1 MDSQNKSNRQ
11 LQRAPCFSNVGR
23 RYVAS
28 PSVIVIGGGMAGLA
42 AARTLHDESFQ
53 VVVLES
59 RDRIGGR
66 VHTDYSFGFPVD
78 LGASW
83 LHGVCKEN
91 PLAPLIGKLGLPL
104 YRTSGD
110 NSVLYDHDL
119 ESYGLFDMDGNQ
131 VCQELVAK
139 VGETFESI
147 LKETDQ
153 IRQESSEDMSISRAI
168 SMVFERRPDLRSCLI
183 LFVSEPSSS
192 VAAMPPP
199 SSTTPTAVPA
209 TAPISTLKLVPMP
222 TGPLSMLRVSQILA
236 SLNNWMQTATAK
248 SSDLSSTILAESS
261 VHAPQFPPI
270 VEETLKNLLENKNT
284 IMATL
289 VTRLAIAGDLPFD
302 MLIDPHKSGPDPTA
316 PTTPLVPVGLSEEP
330 DLAVEVVRQMFTNP
344 AIPRVEDDEIHLDD
358 PASGDIVG
366 DTEMSKEPYGVFFPL
381 SPLLLLFSMDSQNK
395 SNRQLQRAPCFS
407 NVGRRYVASPSV
419 IVIGGGM
426 AGLAA
431 ARTLHDESFQVVV
444 LESRDRIGG
453 RVHTDYSFG
462 FPVDLG
468 ASWLHG
474 VCKENPLAPLIGK
487 LGLPLYRTS
496 GDNSVLYDHDL
507 ESYGL
512 FDMDGNQ
519 VCQELVAKVGE
530 TFESILKETDQ
541 IRQESSEDMSI
552 SRAISMVFERR
563 PDLRLSGLA
572 HKVLQWYLCRMEGW
586 FAADADT
593 ISLKC
598 WDQEELLPGGHGL
611 MVRGYKPVINTL
623 AKGLDIRLG
632 HRVTEVVRR
641 YNGVKVTVED
651 GSSFVADA
659 AIIAVPLGVL
669 KSNCIRFEP
678 RLPEW
683 KEAAI
688 KELGVGIENKIIL
701 HFQDVFW
708 PNVEFLGVVAE
719 SSYECSYFLNL
730 HKATGHPVLVYMP
743 AGQLARDIGE
753 LSDEAAA
760 NFAFKQLKRIL
771 PNATAPIQY
780 LVSHWG
786 TDINSLGSYSYDTVG
801 KPHDLY
807 ERLRVP
813 VDNLFFAG
821 EATSTDYPG
830 SVHGAYSTGL
840 LAAEDCRMR
849 VLERHGELDIFEPVM
864 GEETLIPI
872 LISRL

>member
-11 LQRAPCFSNVGR
+11 LQKAPCFSNVGR
-23 RYVAS
+23 RYMAS
-28 PSVIVIGGGMAGLA
+28 PSVIVIGGGMEGLA

-83 LHGVCKEN
+83 LHGVCNEN

-119 ESYGLFDMDGNQ
+119 ESYGLFDMEGNQ
-131 VCQELVAK
+131 VPQDLVAK

-153 IRQESSEDMSISRAI
+153 IRQE
-168 SMVFERRPDLRSCLI
+168 F
-183 LFVSEPSSS
+183 
-192 VAAMPPP
+192 
-199 SSTTPTAVPA
+199 
-209 TAPISTLKLVPMP
+209 
-222 TGPLSMLRVSQILA
+222 
-236 SLNNWMQTATAK
+236 
-248 SSDLSSTILAESS
+248 
-261 VHAPQFPPI
+261 
-270 VEETLKNLLENKNT
+270 
-284 IMATL
+284 
-289 VTRLAIAGDLPFD
+289 
-302 MLIDPHKSGPDPTA
+302 
-316 PTTPLVPVGLSEEP
+316 
-330 DLAVEVVRQMFTNP
+330 
-344 AIPRVEDDEIHLDD
+344 
-358 PASGDIVG
+358 
-366 DTEMSKEPYGVFFPL
+366 
-381 SPLLLLFSMDSQNK
+381 
-395 SNRQLQRAPCFS
+395 
-407 NVGRRYVASPSV
+407 
-419 IVIGGGM
+419 
-426 AGLAA
+426 
-431 ARTLHDESFQVVV
+431 
-444 LESRDRIGG
+444 
-453 RVHTDYSFG
+453 
-462 FPVDLG
+462 
-468 ASWLHG
+468 
-474 VCKENPLAPLIGK
+474 
-487 LGLPLYRTS
+487 
-496 GDNSVLYDHDL
+496 
-507 ESYGL
+507 
-512 FDMDGNQ
+512 
-519 VCQELVAKVGE
+519 
-530 TFESILKETDQ
+530 
-541 IRQESSEDMSI
+541 SEDMSI

-563 PDLRLSGLA
+563 PDLRLNGLA

-611 MVRGYKPVINTL
+611 MVWGYKPVINTL
-623 AKGLDIRLG
+623 AKGLDIRLN

-651 GSSFVADA
+651 GSTFVADA
-659 AIIAVPLGVL
+659 AIIAIPLGVL
-669 KSNCIRFEP
+669 KSNRIKFEP

-701 HFQDVFW
+701 HFQEVFW

-743 AGQLARDIGE
+743 AGQLARDTE
-753 LSDEAAA
+753 KLSDVAAA
-760 NFAFKQLKRIL
+760 NFAFTQLKRIL

-786 TDINSLGSYSYDTVG
+786 TDVDSLGSYSYDTVG

-807 ERLRVP
+807 ERLRIP

-821 EATSTDYPG
+821 EATSADYPG

-840 LAAEDCRMR
+840 SAAEDCRMR
-849 VLERHGELDIFEPVM
+849 VLERHGELDIFQPVM

-872 LISRL
+872 LISRM

>member
-1 MDSQNKSNRQ
+1 MDSKKKSNRQ
-11 LQRAPCFSNVGR
+11 VQKAPCFSDVGR
-23 RYVAS
+23 RSVAKP
-28 PSVIVIGGGMAGLA
+28 PSVIVIGGGFAGLA
-42 AARTLHDESFQ
+42 AARTLHDASFQ

-83 LHGVCKEN
+83 LHGVCNEN

-119 ESYGLFDMDGNQ
+119 ESYGLFDMEGNQ
-131 VCQELVAK
+131 VPQELVSK

-153 IRQESSEDMSISRAI
+153 IRQE
-168 SMVFERRPDLRSCLI
+168 
-183 LFVSEPSSS
+183 
-192 VAAMPPP
+192 
-199 SSTTPTAVPA
+199 
-209 TAPISTLKLVPMP
+209 
-222 TGPLSMLRVSQILA
+222 
-236 SLNNWMQTATAK
+236 N
-248 SSDLSSTILAESS
+248 
-261 VHAPQFPPI
+261 
-270 VEETLKNLLENKNT
+270 
-284 IMATL
+284 
-289 VTRLAIAGDLPFD
+289 
-302 MLIDPHKSGPDPTA
+302 
-316 PTTPLVPVGLSEEP
+316 
-330 DLAVEVVRQMFTNP
+330 
-344 AIPRVEDDEIHLDD
+344 
-358 PASGDIVG
+358 
-366 DTEMSKEPYGVFFPL
+366 
-381 SPLLLLFSMDSQNK
+381 
-395 SNRQLQRAPCFS
+395 
-407 NVGRRYVASPSV
+407 
-419 IVIGGGM
+419 
-426 AGLAA
+426 
-431 ARTLHDESFQVVV
+431 
-444 LESRDRIGG
+444 
-453 RVHTDYSFG
+453 
-462 FPVDLG
+462 
-468 ASWLHG
+468 
-474 VCKENPLAPLIGK
+474 
-487 LGLPLYRTS
+487 
-496 GDNSVLYDHDL
+496 
-507 ESYGL
+507 
-512 FDMDGNQ
+512 
-519 VCQELVAKVGE
+519 
-530 TFESILKETDQ
+530 
-541 IRQESSEDMSI
+541 SEDMSI

-563 PDLRLSGLA
+563 PDLRLAGIG

-623 AKGLDIRLG
+623 AKRLDIRLG
-632 HRVTEVVRR
+632 RRVTEVVRH

-651 GSSFVADA
+651 GSTFVADA

-669 KSNCIRFEP
+669 KSNYIRFEP

-683 KEAAI
+683 KDTAI
-688 KELGVGIENKIIL
+688 KQLGVGIENKIIL

-719 SSYECSYFLNL
+719 STYECSYFLNL
-730 HKATGHPVLVYMP
+730 HKATGHSVLVYMP
-743 AGQLARDIGE
+743 AGQLARDTGE

-760 NFAFKQLKRIL
+760 NFAFTQLKRIL

-801 KPHDLY
+801 MPHDLY
-807 ERLRVP
+807 EKLRIP

-840 LAAEDCRMR
+840 LAAEECRMR
-849 VLERHGELDIFEPVM
+849 VLERHGKLDIFQQVM
-864 GEETLIPI
+864 DEETHIPI
-872 LISRL
+872 LISRM